1 MNTIKTRWV
10 RIAVPLI
17 VVGAMA
23 AILFA
28 QGDTQ
33 EPSGKAMFEAARKFR
48 QGLSKEQLAQASFG
62 FDDAER
68 LNWHFIPRVR
78 KGLPLRDLEGEPL
91 KAAHALIA
99 SGLSKSGYDQA
110 LSIMSLEEVLYLL
123 EPGDRAERRE
133 RRNPGKYYL
142 SIFGAPSEKG
152 PWGWRLEGHHIS
164 LNYTLDNGEVISST
178 PEFFGANPAFIDA
191 GPERS
196 IRVLGTEEDLARQIL
211 KLCTPEQAKI
221 AHIDTKA
228 PDDLRVGP
236 NPQAPNPQ
244 PETTPPV
251 GLPGS
256 KMSDDQKKL
265 LAELLGE
272 YLRNMPPDVSA
283 RRRAAL
289 MQAGIDN
296 IFFAWWGDTE
306 RNQRHYYRMQGP
318 TFLIEYNNT
327 QSSANHVHS
336 YWRDMAGDF
345 GIKLKK

>member
-1 MNTIKTRWV
+1 MKARWI
-10 RIAVPLI
+10 RFAVPLA
-17 VVGAMA
+17 VAATMG

-28 QGDTQ
+28 QGDSE
-33 EPSGKAMFEAARKFR
+33 EPSGKAMFQAAQKFR
-48 QGLSKEQLAQASFG
+48 SALSKEQLARCSFA

-78 KGLPLRDLEGEPL
+78 KGLPLRDLEGESL
-91 KAAHALIA
+91 KAAQALIA

-123 EPGDRAERRE
+123 EPGDREERRE

-142 SIFGAPSEKG
+142 SIFGTPSETGK
-152 PWGWRLEGHHIS
+152 WAWRVEGHHVS
-164 LNYTLDNGEVISST
+164 LNYTLGGGEVISST
-178 PEFFGANPAFIDA
+178 PEFFGANPALIDA

-211 KLCTPEQAKI
+211 KLCTPDQARI
-221 AHIDTKA
+221 VLIDKKA
-228 PDDLRVGP
+228 PGDLRVGS
-236 NPQAPNPQ
+236 NPQSPNPQ

-251 GLPGS
+251 GLPAA
-256 KMSDDQKKL
+256 KMSADQKKL
-265 LAELLGE
+265 LSELLGE
-272 YLRNMPPDVSA
+272 YLKNMRADVSG

-296 IFFAWWGDTE
+296 IHFAWWGDAE
-306 RNQRHYYRMQGP
+306 RNEPHYYRVQGP

-327 QSSANHVHS
+327 QNMANHVHS

-345 GIKLKK
+345 GIPLKK

>member
-1 MNTIKTRWV
+1 MKTRSV

-17 VVGAMA
+17 VVGTMG

-28 QGDTQ
+28 QGDPQ

-48 QGLSKEQLAQASFG
+48 ESLSKEQLAQASFG

-91 KAAHALIA
+91 KSAHALIA

-123 EPGDRAERRE
+123 EPGDRPERRE

-142 SIFGAPSEKG
+142 SIFGTPSEKG
-152 PWGWRLEGHHIS
+152 PWGFRLEGHHIS

-211 KLCTPEQAKI
+211 KLCAPEQAKI

-251 GLPGS
+251 GLPAS

-272 YLRNMPPDVSA
+272 YLRNMPSDVSS

-296 IFFAWWGDTE
+296 IYFAWWGDTE
-306 RNQRHYYRMQGP
+306 RNQRHYYRVQGP
-318 TFLIEYNNT
+318 TLLIEYNNT
-327 QSSANHVHS
+327 QNTANHVHS